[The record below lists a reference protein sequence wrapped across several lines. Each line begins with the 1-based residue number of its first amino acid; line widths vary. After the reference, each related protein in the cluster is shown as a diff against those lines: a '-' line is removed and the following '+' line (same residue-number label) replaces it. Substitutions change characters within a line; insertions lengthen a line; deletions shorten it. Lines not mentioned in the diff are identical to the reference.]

1 MMQLLLPTSC
11 PRTVDAAPTM
21 AGNVYNGCE
30 EASVISKCRTDGL
43 FVIQLGLAI
52 GVESCCCQKKCL
64 GDSAKKVE
72 YWFWQQK
79 RGDYFVCERGSNS
92 CLQTPR
98 PWTQSGSLM
107 TGTVPHP

>member
-1 MMQLLLPTSC
+1 MTQLLLPTCC

-72 YWFWQQK
+72 YGF
-79 RGDYFVCERGSNS
+79 GSRKGVIIS
-92 CLQTPR
+92 CVREVLIAVYRLPGHGHSQ
-98 PWTQSGSLM
+98 
-107 TGTVPHP
+107 VV